1 MLESQSWDESTNSQ
15 KGLLLEKNARLV
27 QFKIIDNHLSK
38 QSSTTTAHMQ
48 RSRLFILGVQWCDQF
63 EQLWQPAD
71 TNINATNRRNLP
83 RNRTNPIMKPHLW
96 IEMNENH
103 RGANEWYM
111 CNTQCVEGTNEW
123 PHDYHVD
130 FTARVNWFIHE
141 TDQNENRIYISW
153 KEKKIDG
160 KAFDML
166 KSNATCFLSQA
177 VEKFDWRDHSIHFR
191 RYFHTMFEKAR
202 QKI

>member
-1 MLESQSWDESTNSQ
+1 MRKNFLSYFGHFMLESQSWDESTNSQ

-141 TDQNENRIYISW
+141 TDQNENRIYISV
-153 KEKKIDG
+153 EKK
-160 KAFDML
+160 
-166 KSNATCFLSQA
+166 
-177 VEKFDWRDHSIHFR
+177 R
-191 RYFHTMFEKAR
+191 R
-202 QKI
+202 